1 MKIMLRSQELLDL
14 IKDKFTDV
22 AEPDA
27 KELKILK

>member
-27 KELKILK
+27 EELKILK